1 MEGKCFFCDLG
12 QGEIT
17 DLILENDEFFAVY
30 DAAPANPGHD
40 GHVLVIPKKH
50 VVSYFDMDPE
60 YRARLYK
67 FEKEVKDIIDKK
79 HNPDGYNIG
88 INDGEQAG
96 QVVAHLHVNII
107 PRFKGDGGKAIH
119 SVVYNPPQEEISVTA
134 ERIRAAM
141 QG

>member
-1 MEGKCFFCDLG
+1 MAECIFCRIAGKEASA
-12 QGEIT
+12 QT
-17 DLILENDEFFAVY
+17 ILETDKAISFL
-30 DAAPANPGHD
+30 DIQPRSPGHS
-40 GHVLVIPKKH
+40 LVIPKKH
-50 VVSYFDMDPE
+50 ASRLVELDDETIAAVFKATRDVVKAMQK
-60 YRARLYK
+60 ALQ
-67 FEKEVKDIIDKK
+67 
-79 HNPDGYNIG
+79 PDAFNIG